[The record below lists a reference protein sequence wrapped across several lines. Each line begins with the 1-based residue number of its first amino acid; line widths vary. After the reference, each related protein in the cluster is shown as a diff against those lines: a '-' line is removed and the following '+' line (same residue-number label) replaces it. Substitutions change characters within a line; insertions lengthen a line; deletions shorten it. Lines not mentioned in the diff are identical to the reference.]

1 MEQEY
6 YESMDSEE
14 RELERAYRVSRED
27 EIIKPTQFFAKGLL
41 KIVGLEEERRY
52 YFKDAEIS
60 RKKFEAILYG
70 EDLRSFTYVSRG
82 EQRLIDMKIALYD
95 INVSGGNVDFT
106 SPSKRRVE
114 ELRAEAI
121 ENIAYKKFQD
131 EFMAKRAKEQETRDR
146 EVAEYRKLVLESKL
160 NTLEREKQKI
170 IDEKTAIHME
180 AERRDLHLAEFGWY
194 EG

>member
-1 MEQEY
+1 M
-6 YESMDSEE
+6 
-14 RELERAYRVSRED
+14 
-27 EIIKPTQFFAKGLL
+27 L

-70 EDLRSFTYVSRG
+70 EDLRSFTHVSRE

-131 EFMAKRAKEQETRDR
+131 EFLAKKAKEQETRDR
-146 EVAEYRKLVLESKL
+146 EVAEYRNLVLESKL
-160 NTLEREKQKI
+160 NILEREKQKLL
-170 IDEKTAIHME
+170 DEETAIRDEEIKRNAHM
-180 AERRDLHLAEFGWY
+180 AEHGWY